1 MIKRTIGER
10 IFDTV
15 NVILLI
21 LIAFITLYPFWY
33 VLICSF
39 SDPTAVSSGNVVYWP
54 IGFELA
60 SYLKVFNMD
69 YIWSAYGNTL
79 LISIG
84 GTVVSL
90 LCTILS
96 AYPLSKL
103 RLRGRKFFT
112 WIMLIT
118 MWFSAGTMPAYLN
131 IKNLGLLNHRTT
143 LILMGAI
150 SAFYVILMR
159 TYFESISESLEES
172 AKIDGANDWTV
183 LFKIYLPLSV
193 PSLMTIA
200 LYYFVDK
207 WNAYFW
213 SMIILR
219 DEWKVPLQVLL
230 RKLIVEMQ
238 VDVENMDVSSS
249 MMNQQTV
256 IYATIMVAALP
267 MICVYPFVQK
277 FFVKGVMIGA
287 VKG

>member
-1 MIKRTIGER
+1 MIKRTIGEQ
-10 IFDTV
+10 IFDTI

-33 VLICSF
+33 VLVASV
-39 SDPTAVSSGNVVYWP
+39 SDPNMVSSGNVVWWP

-60 SYLKVFNMD
+60 SYKKVFEME
-69 YIWSAYGNTL
+69 YIWTSYGNTL
-79 LISIG
+79 YISIG
-84 GTVVSL
+84 GTIVSMI
-90 LCTILS
+90 CTVLS
-96 AYPLSKL
+96 AYPLSKM

-118 MWFSAGTMPAYLN
+118 MWFGAGMMPAYLN
-131 IKNLGLLNHRTT
+131 LKNLGLLNHRTT

-150 SAFYVILMR
+150 SAFYVILQR

-183 LFKIYLPLSV
+183 LFQIYIPLSV

-213 SMIILR
+213 SMILLR

-230 RKLIVEMQ
+230 RKLIVQMQ
-238 VDVENMDVSSS
+238 VDTENMDVSST

-256 IYATIMVAALP
+256 IYATIMVATLP

>member
-1 MIKRTIGER
+1 MIKRSIGEH

-21 LIAFITLYPFWY
+21 LVAFITLYPFWY
-33 VLICSF
+33 VIVASV
-39 SDPTAVSSGNVVYWP
+39 SDPNMVSSGNVVWWP

-60 SYLKVFNMD
+60 SYKKVFEME
-69 YIWSAYGNTL
+69 YIWTSYGNTL
-79 LISIG
+79 YISIM
-84 GTVVSL
+84 GTVVSMA
-90 LCTILS
+90 CTVLS
-96 AYPLSKL
+96 AYPLSKM
-103 RLRGRKFFT
+103 RLHGRKIYT

-118 MWFSAGTMPAYLN
+118 MWFSAGMMPAYLN
-131 IKNLGLLNHRTT
+131 LKTLGLLNHRTT

-159 TYFESISESLEES
+159 TYFESISDSLEES

-183 LFKIYLPLSV
+183 LLKIYVPLSV

-213 SMIILR
+213 SMILLR

-230 RKLIVEMQ
+230 RKLIVQMQ
-238 VDVENMDVSSS
+238 VDTENMDVSST

-256 IYATIMVAALP
+256 IYATIMVATLP

>member
-1 MIKRTIGER
+1 MIKRTIGEQ
-10 IFDTV
+10 IFDTI

-33 VLICSF
+33 VLVASV
-39 SDPTAVSSGNVVYWP
+39 SDPNMVSSGNVVWWP

-60 SYLKVFNMD
+60 SYKKVFEME
-69 YIWSAYGNTL
+69 YIWTSYGNTL
-79 LISIG
+79 YISIG
-84 GTVVSL
+84 GTIVSMI
-90 LCTILS
+90 CTVLS
-96 AYPLSKL
+96 AYPLSKM

-118 MWFSAGTMPAYLN
+118 MWFGAGMMPAYLN
-131 IKNLGLLNHRTT
+131 LKNLGLLNHRTT

-150 SAFYVILMR
+150 SAFYVILQR

-183 LFKIYLPLSV
+183 LLQIYIPLSV

-213 SMIILR
+213 SMILLR

-230 RKLIVEMQ
+230 RKLIVQMQ
-238 VDVENMDVSSS
+238 VDTENMDVSST

-256 IYATIMVAALP
+256 IYATIMVATLP

>member
-1 MIKRTIGER
+1 MIKRTIGEQ
-10 IFDTV
+10 IFDTI

-33 VLICSF
+33 VLVASV
-39 SDPTAVSSGNVVYWP
+39 SDPNMVSSGNVVWWP

-60 SYLKVFNMD
+60 SYKKVFEME
-69 YIWSAYGNTL
+69 YIWTSYGNTL
-79 LISIG
+79 YISIG
-84 GTVVSL
+84 GTIVSMI
-90 LCTILS
+90 CTVLS
-96 AYPLSKL
+96 AYPLSKM

-118 MWFSAGTMPAYLN
+118 MWFGAGMMPMYLN
-131 IKNLGLLNHRTT
+131 LKNLGLLNHRTT

-150 SAFYVILMR
+150 SAFYVILQR

-183 LFKIYLPLSV
+183 LLQIYIPLSV

-213 SMIILR
+213 SMILLR

-230 RKLIVEMQ
+230 RKLIVQMQ
-238 VDVENMDVSSS
+238 VDTENMDVSST

-256 IYATIMVAALP
+256 IYATIMVATLP